1 MKNIKTF
8 SLVIIASLLMW
19 SCSNNNDQTDNKPE
33 TDSASVQTPEKNSI
47 PQFTEGS
54 VKTETVELG
63 YKIMGEGEPMVILHA
78 GPGLWSDYL
87 IPYLKPLSK
96 KYKLIFLDQRGNGLS
111 SFPTDSS
118 FTFDDYVNDIDVV
131 LNELNIKKP
140 IILGHSFGGLLA
152 SLYASAHPDKVQK
165 LILVTPAPLN
175 SMYFEKTF
183 NNRERKRNEE
193 DTKKLVKLMSS
204 KAFVEGDTSVFK
216 QAMILADKINVVDTN
231 KIREIFSHLN
241 FTPQK
246 AKNLLVIESIVE
258 KNFWN
263 MDVSEKLHNI
273 KSPTLIIHGS
283 ADNIPLESDQLYM
296 DNIDKAYLV
305 VIKNSGHY
313 PFAEQPVD
321 FMFQVTNFLDNKD

>member
-1 MKNIKTF
+1 A
-8 SLVIIASLLMW
+8 LVIIASLLMW

-140 IILGHSFGGLLA
+140 IILGHSFG
-152 SLYASAHPDKVQK
+152 
-165 LILVTPAPLN
+165 
-175 SMYFEKTF
+175 
-183 NNRERKRNEE
+183 
-193 DTKKLVKLMSS
+193 
-204 KAFVEGDTSVFK
+204 
-216 QAMILADKINVVDTN
+216 
-231 KIREIFSHLN
+231 
-241 FTPQK
+241 
-246 AKNLLVIESIVE
+246 
-258 KNFWN
+258 
-263 MDVSEKLHNI
+263 
-273 KSPTLIIHGS
+273 
-283 ADNIPLESDQLYM
+283 
-296 DNIDKAYLV
+296 
-305 VIKNSGHY
+305 
-313 PFAEQPVD
+313 
-321 FMFQVTNFLDNKD
+321 